1 MAKKAHGLGRGLDSL
16 FGMTEEEDT
25 LRIREIDIGELDP
38 NPDQPRKH
46 FDKESIAQLAD
57 SIREQ
62 GILQP
67 LLVVA
72 SDRGRY
78 RIVAG
83 ERRFRAARLAGLET
97 IPCIVKDLD
106 VIQEM
111 EIALIE
117 NLQREDL
124 NPMDA
129 AMGIQALMNQCG
141 YTQEKVAE
149 RLGKSRAAVANLVR
163 LLSLPDEVTDLVREG
178 RLTAGHARAIAGL
191 NDSGEQMEIAR
202 KSVAENLN
210 VREVEKITAD
220 RKAKK
225 KEQKRKMVP
234 GLPAELA
241 ELQET
246 VLRKTGMKCTLTGTA
261 NKGRILLEYG
271 SREDLERLND
281 LLERAEE

>member
-16 FGMTEEEDT
+16 FGMTDEEDT

-46 FDKESIAQLAD
+46 FDKESIAQLAT

-83 ERRFRAARLAGLET
+83 ERRFRAARLAELET
-97 IPCIVKDLD
+97 VPCIVKDLD

-191 NDSGEQMEIAR
+191 GNSGEQVEVAR
-202 KSVAENLN
+202 KTVAENLN
-210 VREVEKITAD
+210 VRDVEKITAD
-220 RKAKK
+220 RKARK
-225 KEQKRKMVP
+225 KEQKRKTALR
-234 GLPAELA
+234 LPAELA

-261 NKGRILLEYG
+261 NKGRILLEYS